1 MALAI
6 QRLTSRARYASA
18 CFLFGAMALIAPP
31 PSHAQNDPTSPQDRK
46 KIHVSGTILSASG
59 EPVKKAT
66 VRLTLAEPS
75 LDQRPTNYAASAND
89 GGKFTFEDVLPGNYT
104 LLAAKTGFL
113 TNRYGARTP
122 TSPSAIIS
130 VPDDINVEGLEVK
143 LTPQG
148 TVSGSVTNVDG
159 EPVPHAS
166 MCLVQRVYQNG
177 KRRLVHSSATADSL
191 GIYTFN
197 NVSPGLYT
205 VCAQTM
211 ENPPGL
217 EPGMSDMMT
226 YYPGVPYGETA
237 PLFAVAPGEHVEGIN
252 IKLLRGRLYSVKG
265 KVTFNGKLVTTPM
278 SILVTNPPP
287 ASGGSWSCQVRDGLF
302 TMIDQSPGPHLM
314 EVLGGM
320 SGSGLVGKMTFDIV
334 DSNVEVVFPL
344 QQATPVRGVLTA
356 EGTDWQS
363 QFNPGGASSGSQAA
377 TPDATGVASGTP
389 PVVPH
394 PTIVLSEIDSDNV
407 RTTGRADDTGAFSLT
422 PAMPG
427 NYLLDVSGLPKGG
440 YVKSVRYGAADTS
453 QGLPIGSVGESLEID
468 ISMKGAT
475 VTGVLLD
482 DKGQPL
488 SGYVVSA
495 WPSSPN
501 PWSGT
506 HGVKSTMS
514 NQQGT
519 FTISGLAPGTYY
531 VAAFEEIDPG
541 LRQFPGFLARF
552 EGRAESVELTENA
565 QSTVTVKPVS
575 KQDADA
581 EVAKLP

>member
-1 MALAI
+1 MNAI
-6 QRLTSRARYASA
+6 EPVLKRYASA
-18 CFLFGAMALIAPP
+18 CFILGAIALFAPQRIP
-31 PSHAQNDPTSPQDRK
+31 AQDASASPQDKK
-46 KIHVSGTILSASG
+46 KIHVSGTILGSTG
-59 EPVKKAT
+59 EPLKKAT

-75 LDQRPTNYAASAND
+75 LDQRPTTYSGSTDD
-89 GGKFTFEDVLPGNYT
+89 GGKFTIEDVQPGNYT
-104 LLAAKTGFL
+104 LQATKTGFL
-113 TNRYGARTP
+113 ANRYGARTP
-122 TSPSAIIS
+122 TSPGAIIS
-130 VPDDINVEGLEVK
+130 VPDDMNVEGLEVK

-148 TVSGSVTNVDG
+148 TVSGHVTNVDG

-177 KRRLVHSSATADSL
+177 KKRLIHSSATADSL

-205 VCAQTM
+205 ACAQTM

-237 PLFAVAPGEHVEGIN
+237 PYFAVGPGEHVEGIN

-278 SILVTNPPP
+278 YIVVTNPPP

-314 EVLGGM
+314 EVLGNGGM
-320 SGSGLVGKMTFDIV
+320 SATGLVGKMTFDIV

-356 EGTDWQS
+356 EGKDWQS
-363 QFNPGGASSGSQAA
+363 QISPGGA
-377 TPDATGVASGTP
+377 ASGTTSAAQDP
-389 PVVPH
+389 TGGASATPAVVPH
-394 PTIVLSEIDSDNV
+394 PPIVLSEIDSDNV
-407 RTTGRADDTGAFSLT
+407 RTTGRADETGAFTLT
-422 PAMPG
+422 PTMPG
-427 NYLLDVSGLPKGG
+427 SYTLDVSGLPRGA
-440 YVKSVRYGAADTS
+440 YVKSVHYGSADTS
-453 QGLPIGSVGESLEID
+453 QGVPLGSGGESLEID

-475 VTGVLLD
+475 VTGVLLNE
-482 DKGQPL
+482 KGEPL

-519 FTISGLAPGTYY
+519 FTITGLAPGKYY
-531 VAAFEEIDPG
+531 VASFEEIDSG
-541 LRQFPGFLARF
+541 LRQFPGFLAKF
-552 EGRAESVELTENA
+552 EGRAESVELTEGS
-565 QSTVTVKPVS
+565 QSTVSVKPVS
-575 KQDADA
+575 KEAADV